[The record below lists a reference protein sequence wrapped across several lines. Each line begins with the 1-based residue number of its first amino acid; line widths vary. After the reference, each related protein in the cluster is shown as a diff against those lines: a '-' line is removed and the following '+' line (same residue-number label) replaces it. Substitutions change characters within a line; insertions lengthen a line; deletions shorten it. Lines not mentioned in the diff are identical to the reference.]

1 MKNALITVSNKNN
14 IDGISRFLLDND
26 FTIYST
32 GGTYTKINEF
42 FPKFKDRIIKISDY
56 TGFPEILG
64 GRVKTLNPLI
74 YGGILPDLNNKDHLD
89 QLKTHNIN
97 IFSVVVVNL
106 YPFEEQNCIENIDIG
121 GVSLIRASSKN
132 YEHVS
137 ILTCPSQY
145 QSFMNEYTLNNG
157 NISHALKREWAVN
170 GFLHTSTYDRH
181 IYNYLN
187 NSLDEP
193 LKYGMNPHQ
202 TPAFV
207 NSNNAFSIVN
217 GTLGYIN
224 VLDFLHGWLMAY
236 EVFKATNKITF
247 TSMKH
252 TSPAGLAIGDSISE
266 KTLDCFG
273 LDNETKQ
280 NLSEC
285 SLAFIKSRS
294 CDPLSSFGDFICCS
308 SIVDSQTARLIKRE
322 VCDGIAATG
331 YTDDALEILKSK
343 KNGKFIIIK
352 MNSEYYDEKVTEGWN
367 ETKSIYGVTLT
378 QPYNNFVFNPVEYG
392 FEPTDYDAII
402 SYIVLKYSQS
412 NNISMVYDGQLIGL
426 GCGQQNRVGCVELA
440 GNKALNWR
448 LRHHDDTI
456 AYFNSLSDNLKRQ
469 EKVNLVY
476 EYISKNKENLCKNIK
491 ACNIT
496 LGSDGFFPF
505 PDNIEVASKYGV
517 TRILQPGGSIMD
529 ETVMKRCEEL
539 NISIKNIG
547 SRMFYH

>member
-1 MKNALITVSNKNN
+1 MRNALITVSNKNN
-14 IDGISRFLLDND
+14 IDTISRFLLDNE

-32 GGTYTKINEF
+32 GGTYSKIVEF
-42 FPKFKDRIIKISDY
+42 FPEFQDRIIKISDY
-56 TGFPEILG
+56 TKFPEILG

-89 QLKTHNIN
+89 QLKSLNIN
-97 IFSVVVVNL
+97 VFSVVIVNL

-145 QSFMNEYTLNNG
+145 KSFMNNFKLNDG
-157 NISHALKREWAVN
+157 NIDTYLKKEWAKT
-170 GFLHTSTYDRH
+170 GFLHTSTYDKH

-187 NSLDEP
+187 DSVDEP

-207 NSNNAFSIVN
+207 NSNNAFSLLN

-236 EVFKATNKITF
+236 EVFRATNKITF

-252 TSPAGLAIGDSISE
+252 TSPAGLGIGNDISE
-266 KTLDCFG
+266 KTLDIFG
-273 LDNETKQ
+273 VDVQTRR
-280 NLSEC
+280 NLNEC
-285 SLAFIKSRS
+285 SRAFIKSRS

-308 SIVDSQTARLIKRE
+308 STVDSKTAELIKRE
-322 VCDGIAATG
+322 VCDGIAATDF
-331 YTDDALEILKSK
+331 TDDALEILKTK
-343 KNGKFIIIK
+343 KNGRFIIIK
-352 MNSEYYDEKVTEGWN
+352 MNTDYYDNMIRDGWT

-378 QPYNNFVFNPVEYG
+378 QPNNYFMFNPEEYD
-392 FEPTDYDAII
+392 FKADDYDAII

-412 NNISMVYDGQLIGL
+412 NNISMVFNGQLLGL

-440 GNKALNWR
+440 GEKSLAWR
-448 LRHHDDTI
+448 LRHHSHTI
-456 AYFNSLSDNLKRQ
+456 SYYNSLPENLKRQ

-476 EYISKNKENLCKNIK
+476 EYICKNKDELCKNIDP
-491 ACNIT
+491 CNIT

-529 ETVMKRCEEL
+529 ETVFKRCGEL